1 MGPLIGD
8 VTVNGQRIPAE
19 AIAAE
24 AQMHPAP
31 AGKPGHAWR
40 AAARALALRAVML
53 ERARALGLGAEPT
66 ELAPGRIE
74 TEEEALI
81 RALVEAEVRPAPV
94 SEEALH
100 AAHAAHPGRYRSP
113 DLYEVSH
120 ILIAAAPGD
129 ETARAAA
136 RKGAVAMIAD
146 LSTRPE
152 AFETLAR
159 ERSDCP
165 SGREGGRLGQLLAR
179 DLVPEFAAT
188 LPGLTPGAIAIDPV
202 ETRHGLHVLRLDAK
216 AEGRPLPYE
225 AVAPRLRL
233 AAEKVAWAKAAQ
245 AYAKRLLAAA
255 NIESPAPL
263 LTLPN

>member
-31 AGKPGHAWR
+31 AGKPGLAWR
-40 AAARALALRAVML
+40 AAARALALRALML
-53 ERARALGLGAEPT
+53 ERARALGLRAEPAET
-66 ELAPGRIE
+66 SPGRVE
-74 TEEEALI
+74 TGDEALI

-94 SEEALH
+94 SEDALR

-120 ILIAAAPGD
+120 ILIAAEPGD
-129 ETARAAA
+129 APARAAA
-136 RKGAVAMIAD
+136 RKGAEAMIAD

-152 AFETLAR
+152 AFEALAR

-165 SGREGGRLGQLLAR
+165 SGREGGRLGQHLAR
-179 DLVPEFAAT
+179 DFVPEFAAA
-188 LPGLTPGAIAIDPV
+188 LSGLTPGTIAPEPV

-225 AVAPRLRL
+225 AAAPRLRL
-233 AAEKVAWAKAAQ
+233 AAEKAAWARAAQ
-245 AYAKRLLAAA
+245 AYAESLLQGAR
-255 NIESPAPL
+255 IEGPAQIVPAL
-263 LTLPN
+263 H